1 MNWFNTRIGKQSV
14 YCVLLIQDKRLTP
27 EAKYLLIR
35 ILWLFGKEEIPITLL
50 EWIDALGLSEVVLRK
65 ARVLLLD
72 LGYLEE
78 CKTDSNAQQTAGRP
92 RKLLKLT
99 DSFLQELHQVFL
111 SSDKRL
117 RYECHTQRIDTLL
130 LWERENDVLRQQNH
144 KKIKKDNDDT
154 ARHHTFTAATRL
166 LLAVL
171 YLHADKHGAVRN
183 LSLVKLST
191 LTGMSLDRLES
202 QFAII
207 TDFGYLM
214 SRVSGLT
221 NKKLFGHAK
230 SRFFLNIFNDGLL
243 VGNTQSF
250 FLAFDLKI
258 LNNYNEFSWAYRIQQ
273 WLFSPDKKFLHVP
286 HRSANQIASF
296 VNTHLGEDYFQQDKT
311 DDWADDLPQLLVG
324 IKKLLTTKGLY
335 FQRNNKG
342 FTDKKDFYLFKPYAE
357 LIFEWLTLFEPF
369 KLHECF
375 VGSLTT
381 NFFKYLQVKL
391 DEYACELLNDVF
403 IQSNDDDLYNSIYI
417 DQRLSDKIRA
427 DFFPAIKSVELIVS
441 DTKRSALLL
450 FIYCI
455 AYQHALALKG
465 LIDFVFPSNIGH
477 YSLSILP
484 SNHVSNFRTPRYLF
498 VSVSAVSP
506 LLTGNCLVIKRVKD
520 PTQELE
526 LKLYA
531 VEELNAEQRKL
542 FFEECGYD
550 LNKLIARSHGK

>member
-1 MNWFNTRIGKQSV
+1 MMNWFNTRIGKQSV

-99 DSFLQELHQVFL
+99 DSFLQELNQVFL
-111 SSDKRL
+111 DPDKRL
-117 RYECHTQRIDTLL
+117 RYECHTQRIDRLL
-130 LWERENDVLRQQNH
+130 LWERQNDVLRQQNQ
-144 KKIKKDNDDT
+144 KKIKRNSDASST
-154 ARHHTFTAATRL
+154 RHTFTAATRV
-166 LLAVL
+166 LLAIL
-171 YLHADKHGAVRN
+171 YLHADRYGVVKE
-183 LSLVKLST
+183 LSLGELST

-202 QFAII
+202 QFAIV
-207 TDFGYLM
+207 TDLGYLM
-214 SRVSGLT
+214 ARVSGLT
-221 NKKLFGHAK
+221 NKKLFGYAK

-243 VGNTQSF
+243 VGNTQCF
-250 FLAFDLKI
+250 FLAFDLKT
-258 LNNYNEFSWAYRIQQ
+258 LNYYNELSWAYRIQQ

-286 HRSANQIASF
+286 HRNADQIASF
-296 VNTHLGEDYFQQDKT
+296 VNTHLCEEYFQQDKT
-311 DDWADDLPQLLVG
+311 ADLADNLPELFAG

-342 FTDKKDFYLFKPYAE
+342 FINPTDFYLFKTNPE

-369 KLHECF
+369 KLDACF
-375 VGSLTT
+375 DGGLNA

-391 DEYACELLNDVF
+391 DEYASELLNSGF
-403 IQSNDDDLYNSIYI
+403 IQFDNDDFYNMTYI
-417 DQRLSDKIRA
+417 DQRLSEQIRA
-427 DFFPAIKSVELIVS
+427 DFFPAIKSVELIVK
-441 DTKRSALLL
+441 DTKKSALLL

-455 AYQHALALKG
+455 VYQHALALKG
-465 LIDFVFPSNIGH
+465 LMDSIFSSSNSH

-484 SNHVSNFRTPRYLF
+484 NNHVRNYRTARYLF
-498 VSVSAVSP
+498 FSISTVPP
-506 LLTGNCLVIKRVKD
+506 LLTGGHVITREKD
-520 PTQELE
+520 PTKELA
-526 LKLYA
+526 LKRYA
-531 VEELNAEQRKL
+531 VEELNAEQRQV
-542 FFEECGYD
+542 FCEESGYD
-550 LNKLIARSHGK
+550 LNKLMARSHGQ